1 MGYLCSFSDLEVK
14 AVFLDEI
21 MQRPE
26 NPSQNDVL
34 NLDTKSLRETRD
46 LLEKVEL
53 QEATQFI
60 ESFESVVCRYA
71 REHRYD
77 GVICGHIHDPKI
89 KSVDGTVYANC
100 GCWTE
105 KDNCSFLYEDE
116 NGKLRIGYHSHG

>member
-46 LLEKVEL
+46 ILEKVEL

-60 ESFESVVCRYA
+60 ERNPHRRLWRLLSEA
-71 REHRYD
+71 ALNKLDLKMAEHAF
-77 GVICGHIHDPKI
+77 VKL
-89 KSVDGTVYANC
+89 
-100 GCWTE
+100 
-105 KDNCSFLYEDE
+105 KDYYGIEFVK
-116 NGKLRIGYHSHG
+116 KLQNIPVR